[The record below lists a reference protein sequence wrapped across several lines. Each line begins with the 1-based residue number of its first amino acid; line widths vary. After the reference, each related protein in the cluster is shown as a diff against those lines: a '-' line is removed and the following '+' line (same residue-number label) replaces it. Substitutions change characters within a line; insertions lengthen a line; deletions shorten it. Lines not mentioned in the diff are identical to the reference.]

1 MKKRELRITIENDE
15 IREEFINKLLEE
27 LKIDHAKIDIKGK
40 SITITL
46 YGTKDMVNYNW
57 NIIKRLR
64 KEIKYI
70 HALKTPSTIKK
81 YPHRLLQKIAK
92 ITFPLD
98 VLEIILK
105 AKGYHA
111 RIVNKEFLETN
122 ATIDEITKLIKE
134 IEEKIRESKIVTK
147 SSSAKKF
154 LVAASI
160 ILQVSINEVRDL
172 GLRLDIFEED
182 ELGFVKMAREWREA
196 LQELQD
202 ISKEK
207 EIKG

>member
-27 LKIDHAKIDIKGK
+27 LKINHAKINIKGK

-46 YGTKDMVNYNW
+46 YGTKDTVNYNW

-64 KEIKYI
+64 KEVKYI
-70 HALKTPSTIKK
+70 HALKTSLTIKK
-81 YPHRLLQKIAK
+81 YPHKLLQKIAK

-98 VLEIILK
+98 VLEVILK
-105 AKGYHA
+105 DKGYYA
-111 RIVNKEFLETN
+111 KIVNKEFLETS
-122 ATIDEITKLIKE
+122 ATIDEITELIRK
-134 IEEKIRESKIVTK
+134 IGEKMRETKTVTK

-154 LVAASI
+154 LVLASI
-160 ILQVSINEVRDL
+160 ILQASIKEVRDL
-172 GLRLDIFEED
+172 GLRLSLLEED
-182 ELGFVKMAREWREA
+182 ELGFVKLTKEWREA
-196 LQELQD
+196 LRELQG

>member
-27 LKIDHAKIDIKGK
+27 LKINHAKISIKGK

-46 YGTKDMVNYNW
+46 YGTKDTVNYNW

-64 KEIKYI
+64 KEVKYI
-70 HALKTPSTIKK
+70 HALKTSLTIKK
-81 YPHRLLQKIAK
+81 YPHKLLQKIAK

-98 VLEIILK
+98 VLEVILK
-105 AKGYHA
+105 DKGYYA
-111 RIVNKEFLETN
+111 KIVNKEFLETS
-122 ATIDEITKLIKE
+122 ATIDEITELIRK
-134 IEEKIRESKIVTK
+134 IGEKMRETKTVTK

-154 LVAASI
+154 LVLASI
-160 ILQVSINEVRDL
+160 ILQASIKEVRDL
-172 GLRLDIFEED
+172 GLRLSLLEED
-182 ELGFVKMAREWREA
+182 ELGFVKLTKEWREA
-196 LQELQD
+196 LRELQG